1 VPGSSGPESVEI
13 GELIPN
19 KYSRERGT

>member
-1 VPGSSGPESVEI
+1 VPGSNGPESVSI

-19 KYSRERGT
+19 KYSRERGS